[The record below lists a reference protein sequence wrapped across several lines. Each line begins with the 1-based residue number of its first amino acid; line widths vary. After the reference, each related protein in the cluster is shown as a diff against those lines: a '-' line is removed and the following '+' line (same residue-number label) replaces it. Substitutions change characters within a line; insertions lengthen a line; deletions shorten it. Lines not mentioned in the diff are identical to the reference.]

1 MVDFLGKIAEHLSQ
15 SPKPPFTDRLAA
27 WWQATRR
34 RKRQNNKSQRPGSLQ
49 SMEFQRR
56 RYPAITRDEVCEKIS
71 RFRHVLGD
79 DGGPYIDQIS
89 QTLFKISG

>member
-1 MVDFLGKIAEHLSQ
+1 
-15 SPKPPFTDRLAA
+15 
-27 WWQATRR
+27 
-34 RKRQNNKSQRPGSLQ
+34 
-49 SMEFQRR
+49 MEFQRR